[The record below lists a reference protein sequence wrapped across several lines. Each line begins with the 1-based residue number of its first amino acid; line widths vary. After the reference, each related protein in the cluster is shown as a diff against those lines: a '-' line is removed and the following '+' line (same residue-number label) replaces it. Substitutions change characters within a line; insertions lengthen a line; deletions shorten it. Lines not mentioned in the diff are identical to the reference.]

1 MVMQNI
7 SATID
12 SELLDKLNEIV
23 ELSERKRSW
32 IIAKAIELYLEE
44 LSDLEV
50 AKSRLKDERLTPT
63 KLRKELRV

>member
-50 AKSRLKDERLTPT
+50 AKSRLKDERLTPA
-63 KLRKELRV
+63 KLRKELRA